1 MSKTRLVLASSALA
15 LLVHVQLVHAQV
27 SGPSID
33 VGALQSQ
40 AEAIQ
45 STAGAVV
52 KILFDFIP
60 VISGLIL
67 IGWALLR
74 RDIAAMTHSIWFY
87 FLVSAIVIWALVA
100 IGSVVSPEFGRIA
113 ERIGISAKP
122 FWLP

>member
-1 MSKTRLVLASSALA
+1 MSRTKLVLASLTLA
-15 LLVHVQLVHAQV
+15 LFVHAQV
-27 SGPSID
+27 SGPSINVD
-33 VGALQSQ
+33 ALQSQ

-45 STAGAVV
+45 STAAAVV

-74 RDIAAMTHSIWFY
+74 RDIPAMTHSIWFY

-113 ERIGISAKP
+113 ERIGIRAKP